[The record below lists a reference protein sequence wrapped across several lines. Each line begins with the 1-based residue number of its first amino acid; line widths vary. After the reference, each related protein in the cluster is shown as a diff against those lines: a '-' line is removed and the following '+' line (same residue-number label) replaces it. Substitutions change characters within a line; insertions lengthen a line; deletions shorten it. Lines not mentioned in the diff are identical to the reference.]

1 MTPDDAFLGAAT
13 RAGVDVVELADLDN
27 LQAAITLWAQVW
39 QADDPAEIMTMST
52 LRALAHAGNYVAG
65 AYRDGQ
71 LVGASLGFFGA
82 GHLHSHLTGI
92 TSGTRGKG
100 VGHVLK
106 LHQRAWA
113 LRRGIPEIHWTFDPL
128 VRRNAYF
135 NFQKLG
141 ADAPAYLVDFYGP
154 LNDGLNRGDPSD
166 RLYVVWDLAGERAE
180 AAVRGELAPPTGG
193 RLIATPEDIES
204 LRRTDPD
211 GAIQWRHQLRRNLH
225 GCLSAGCRILGVTRD
240 GHYVLTPERATTG

>member
-1 MTPDDAFLGAAT
+1 MTPDDAVLGAAS
-13 RAGVDVVELADLDN
+13 RAGVEVAELTELDGLQSAIN
-27 LQAAITLWAQVW
+27 LWVTVW
-39 QADDPAEIMTMST
+39 QADEPAEIMTMST
-52 LRALAHAGNYVAG
+52 LRALAYAGNYVAG
-65 AYRDGQ
+65 AYRDGHMI
-71 LVGASLGFFGA
+71 GASLGFFGA

-92 TSGTRGKG
+92 VSGIRAKG

-141 ADAPAYLVDFYGP
+141 AYAPKYLVDFYGP

-180 AAVRGELAPPTGG
+180 AAIRGDLAKPVGG
-193 RLIATPEDIES
+193 RLIETPEDIES
-204 LRRTDPD
+204 LRHSDPQ
-211 GAIQWRHQLRRNLH
+211 AAMRWRHVLRRDLH
-225 GCLSAGCRILGVTRD
+225 GAMSAGGQILGVTRD
-240 GHYVLTPERATTG
+240 GQYVL